1 MDPGLSQLDT
11 ATIFVIDDDASVR
24 SGLARLFRSIDLE
37 VETHPDA
44 REFLARPA
52 YTGTG
57 CLVLDV
63 RMPDMSGP
71 ELQDW
76 MAANDVGLPIVFLT
90 GHLDVTSG
98 VRAMKRGA
106 VDYLLKP
113 VDDELLIE
121 TVRGAIQRHAAQRAS
136 QERVQ
141 AIRAMLA
148 RLSRREHEVLL
159 FVIAGLLNKQIA
171 DRLAIS
177 LKTVKAHRAR
187 VMEKMKVGS
196 VAELVHLCDAVGLP

>member
-1 MDPGLSQLDT
+1 
-11 ATIFVIDDDASVR
+11 
-24 SGLARLFRSIDLE
+24 
-37 VETHPDA
+37 
-44 REFLARPA
+44 
-52 YTGTG
+52 
-57 CLVLDV
+57 
-63 RMPDMSGP
+63 
-71 ELQDW
+71 

-121 TVRGAIQRHAAQRAS
+121 TVRSALQRHGAERAS
-136 QERVQ
+136 RERVQ
-141 AIRAMLA
+141 AIRVSLA

-159 FVIAGLLNKQIA
+159 YVIAGLLNKQIA
-171 DRLAIS
+171 DRLEIS

-196 VAELVHLCDAVGLP
+196 VAKLVHLCSAVGLP

>member
-1 MDPGLSQLDT
+1 MDPGLSEADG
-11 ATIFVIDDDASVR
+11 ATIFVIDDDASIR
-24 SGLARLFRSIDLE
+24 SGLARLFRSNDWE

-52 YTGTG
+52 YNGTG

-76 MAANDVGLPIVFLT
+76 MAAHDVGLPIVFLT
-90 GHLDVTSG
+90 GHLDVTAG

-121 TVRGAIQRHAAQRAS
+121 TVRSAIRRHAVQRAS
-136 QERVQ
+136 QERVNAVQ
-141 AIRAMLA
+141 AMLA
-148 RLSRREHEVLL
+148 RLSRREHEVML

-196 VAELVHLCDAVGLP
+196 VAELVHLCDVVGLP

>member
-1 MDPGLSQLDT
+1 
-11 ATIFVIDDDASVR
+11 
-24 SGLARLFRSIDLE
+24 
-37 VETHPDA
+37 
-44 REFLARPA
+44 
-52 YTGTG
+52 
-57 CLVLDV
+57 
-63 RMPDMSGP
+63 MPDMSGP

-90 GHLDVTSG
+90 GHLDVNSG
-98 VRAMKRGA
+98 VRAMKHGA

-121 TVRGAIQRHAAQRAS
+121 TVRSAIQRHAAQRALE
-136 QERVQ
+136 ERMQ
-141 AIRAMLA
+141 GIRAMLA

-187 VMEKMKVGS
+187 VMEKMKVAS
-196 VAELVHLCDAVGLP
+196 VAQLVHLCDAVGLP